1 MFETGCKSQYYL
13 HILEIKQYLQST
25 ELAYTKRFC

>member
-25 ELAYTKRFC
+25 EQAYTKKFC